1 MKELLN
7 DNWINERQWEYYSI
21 QIHIILSN
29 KINEPQQQ
37 ELVNIYNTF
46 RSSKKIVPI
55 QLQEYINLLS
65 LNKNNSRQKTY
76 SIDPFEEYK
85 KVLLVAAILRR
96 QDNGVSKINAI
107 NLASKYFKVC
117 TVVYG

>member
-76 SIDPFEEYK
+76 SMD
-85 KVLLVAAILRR
+85 LVH
-96 QDNGVSKINAI
+96 
-107 NLASKYFKVC
+107 YFQNRLI
-117 TVVYG
+117 